1 MIKTKISKED
11 VNLLPTVIFEGKI
24 TLVDDLWK
32 VNPAIEELRKSAIVG
47 IDTET
52 KPSFTRGTHH
62 KVSLV
67 QISTLDEC
75 FLFRLNKI
83 DFPSAL
89 ADFLA
94 DDKIRKIGLSLR
106 DDLSGLN
113 KHHNFKPA
121 NFVDIQTIAQ
131 SYGIMEL
138 SLQKIYAILFDKK
151 ISKSQRLTNWENPEL
166 SELQQRYAATD
177 AWASLQ
183 IYLQLMNEKK
193 LSKKDLDKILF
204 QQATEQRELREKQTA
219 NRLIINQLAE
229 SSEIKQHD
237 SESYREQ
244 NSEQKTK

>member
-1 MIKTKISKED
+1 MLKTKITKEE
-11 VNLLPTVIFEGKI
+11 VNLLPVVIFEGKI
-24 TLVDDLWK
+24 TLVDDLSI
-32 VNPAIEELRKSAIVG
+32 VDSAIKELRRNKVVG

-52 KPSFTRGTHH
+52 KPAFIRGTHH

-67 QISTLDEC
+67 QISTLDHC

-83 DFPSAL
+83 DFPTAL

-94 DDKIRKIGLSLR
+94 DDSIRKIGLSLR

-121 NFVDIQTIAQ
+121 NFIDIQSIAQ

-138 SLQKIYAILFDKK
+138 SLQKIYAILFGKK

-166 SELQQRYAATD
+166 TELQQRYAATD

-183 IYLQLMNEKK
+183 IYLQLMKENKLTKKQIDKMIQEK
-193 LSKKDLDKILF
+193 LM
-204 QQATEQRELREKQTA
+204 EQREQQALR
-219 NRLIINQLAE
+219 NQP
-229 SSEIKQHD
+229 EISTND
-237 SESYREQ
+237 SEQSI
-244 NSEQKTK
+244 